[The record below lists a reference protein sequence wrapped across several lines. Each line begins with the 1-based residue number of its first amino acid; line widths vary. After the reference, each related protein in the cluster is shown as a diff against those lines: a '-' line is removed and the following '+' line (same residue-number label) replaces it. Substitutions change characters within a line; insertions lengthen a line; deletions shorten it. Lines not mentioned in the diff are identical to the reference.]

1 MTESKILLS
10 DTVPSAWIDYNGHMN
25 DAEYSRAF
33 SLGVDAFMEAIGLTE
48 ATRSEEAYTLYTLE
62 AHTCY
67 LDEMAQDEPY
77 DVRLQLLDYDAKR
90 AHVFFEL
97 YGQDAKRAATS
108 EQMLMGIDQ
117 TSGRPA
123 PFPETIFTQV
133 KVLAEKHTPHQTPS
147 EAGRVIGIKKKK

>member
-1 MTESKILLS
+1 MTNAKILLS
-10 DTVPSAWIDYNGHMN
+10 DKVPAAWIDYNGHMN

-33 SLGVDAFMEAIGLTE
+33 SLGVDAFMQAIGLTE
-48 ATRSEEAYTLYTLE
+48 AVRTEQAYTLYTLE

-67 LDEMAQDEPY
+67 LDEMSEGEPF

-90 AHVFFEL
+90 THVFFEL

-117 TSGRPA
+117 HSGRPT
-123 PFPETIFTQV
+123 PFPEPIATRV
-133 KVLAEKHTPHQTPS
+133 KAVSEKHTPHETPY
-147 EAGRVIGIKKKK
+147 EAGRVIGIRKKK